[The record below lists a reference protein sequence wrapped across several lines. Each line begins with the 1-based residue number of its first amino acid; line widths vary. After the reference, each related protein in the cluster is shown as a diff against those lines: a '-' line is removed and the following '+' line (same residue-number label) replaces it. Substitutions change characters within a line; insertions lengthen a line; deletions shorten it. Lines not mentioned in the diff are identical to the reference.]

1 MGQAQTINLESV
13 RSRRKD
19 DGLVR
24 RKPESLT
31 KLKQAA
37 RKLFVERG
45 YDATRPQ
52 DIAREAGLG
61 HGTFYLHYPDKRA
74 CFLAF
79 VEEARE
85 ELNAHLRASRV
96 TGTSLEQRIAAAL
109 HAMVDYSDSHP
120 GVLRAA
126 MADERIIDAD
136 GVQARPLMM
145 QWGDEWA
152 QIIREAVAEGSAR
165 SDYDVEIV
173 GQAIA
178 GALHQ
183 TGREAHLAGRSRDV
197 LVGTLTAFLARALKP
212 D

>member
-1 MGQAQTINLESV
+1 VSGQVFVIESE
-13 RSRRKD
+13 RN
-19 DGLVR
+19 GR
-24 RKPESLT
+24 RKPESLAR
-31 KLKQAA
+31 LKQAA

-74 CFLAF
+74 CFLSF
-79 VEEARE
+79 VEDARL
-85 ELNAHLRASRV
+85 ELDDHVRARRALSA
-96 TGTSLEQRIAAAL
+96 SLEQRIASTLTAIYEYA
-109 HAMVDYSDSHP
+109 DSHP

-126 MADERIIDAD
+126 MTDARVIDAD
-136 GVQARPLMM
+136 DAEAQPLLM
-145 QWGDEWA
+145 QWGVEWA
-152 QIIREAVAEGSAR
+152 ELVRGLTRNGRTPYDADII
-165 SDYDVEIV
+165 

-183 TGREAHLAGRSRDV
+183 ASRESHRSGRSRDE
-197 LVGTLTAFLARALKP
+197 LVENLTVFLTRALKP